1 MNAPVIKT
9 SVTATFL
16 LKEPNIH
23 LDDKKNR
30 NETIIVF
37 RVTAGRNIDVRLSTG
52 YKINPRYWNK
62 AKQRVK
68 NVAAVTNAVPI
79 NIDLDKIKNDFDRLV
94 SQYITDRKAI
104 TKDSIKEIY
113 HTVSIS
119 QLIAPV
125 VEEKMT
131 FFKFCNEIFIPTKEK
146 KLPKTR
152 GKKSQTV
159 SVYKQGI
166 NHYREFQEDE
176 MFDVDFDTIDM
187 GFYYE
192 FIEYMQDKTKKDGT
206 NYSVNTI
213 GKHIKTLCT
222 ILNEAT
228 ALEYNTRLAYKS
240 ADFKIVS
247 EITTAIYLTNDE
259 LQKMINLD
267 LSKHPKHEKARD
279 IFIMGAETGQRVS
292 DFNRFSECIIE
303 TNDKKERYFVVNQ
316 KKTGNKVHC
325 FITPV
330 MKQLMDARYK
340 SEAPSKMIEQHINKY
355 IKEVAEMTNI
365 EDVVVFERTEGGV
378 KVERKIPKYR
388 LVATHSAR
396 RSYSTNKFK
405 AGLKPSEIMHLTGH
419 KTEREFLKYIREDGK
434 TQASRIVNT
443 EAFKNSYLK
452 VV

>member
-37 RVTAGRNIDVRLSTG
+37 RVTAGRNIDVRFSTG

-62 AKQRVK
+62 AKKRVK

-94 SQYITDRKAI
+94 AQYITDRKAI
-104 TKDSIKEIY
+104 TKDSIKQIY
-113 HTVSIS
+113 QTVSIS

-152 GKKSQTV
+152 GGKSQTV

-166 NHYREFQEDE
+166 SHYREFQEDE

-292 DFNRFSECIIE
+292 DFNRFSECNIE

-330 MKQLMDARYK
+330 MKQLMDTRYK
-340 SEAPSKMIEQHINKY
+340 GEAPSKMIEQHINKY

-378 KVERKIPKYR
+378 KVERKIPKYS

>member
-125 VEEKMT
+125 VEEKMK

-279 IFIMGAETGQRVS
+279 IFIMGS

-340 SEAPSKMIEQHINKY
+340 GEAPSKMIEQHINKY

-378 KVERKIPKYR
+378 KVKREIPKYS